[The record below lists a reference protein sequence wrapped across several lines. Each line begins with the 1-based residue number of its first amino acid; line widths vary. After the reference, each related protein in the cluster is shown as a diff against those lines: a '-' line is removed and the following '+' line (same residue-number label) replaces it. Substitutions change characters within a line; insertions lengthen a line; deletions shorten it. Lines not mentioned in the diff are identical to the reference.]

1 MPLKGKKAE
10 AVQKRLKVLFYGH
23 AGVGK
28 TTAALSFPSVYM
40 IDTERGAEN
49 SQYLKLLEANN
60 GALFQSSDFSEIL
73 AEVKSLLS
81 EKHEYKTLVIDPL
94 TVIYNNLVDQ
104 YASKKGAPGADPTAF
119 GRHYQEAN
127 KDIKRLLN
135 LLLRLDMNVIVTSHA
150 KNEYGKDMSVLGT
163 TFDCYKKL
171 DYLFDLVIEIKK
183 HGLKRFGAIRKT
195 RIATFNEGE
204 EFEFSYKTM
213 AEKYGRDII
222 EKKPTAELLATVDQV
237 KEVKRLIALLKVPED
252 VIEKWLH
259 AANSSN
265 LSEMG
270 FDKMVKVI
278 ESLQNKLN
286 GKE

>member
-1 MPLKGKKAE
+1 MALKGKKAE

-28 TTAALSFPSVYM
+28 TTAALSFPNVYM

-49 SQYLKLLEANN
+49 AQYLKLLEANN
-60 GALFQSSDFSEIL
+60 GALFQSSDFGDIL

-94 TVIYNNLVDQ
+94 TVVYNNLVDQ
-104 YASKKGAPGADPTAF
+104 YGSKGGEATAF
-119 GRHYQEAN
+119 GRHIGEAS

-135 LLLRLDMNVIVTSHA
+135 LLLRLDMNVIITSHA
-150 KNEYGKDMSVLGT
+150 KNEYGSNMALLGT

-183 HGLKRFGAIRKT
+183 HGLKRFGVIKKT
-195 RIATFNEGE
+195 RIATFEEGE

-222 EKKPTAELLATVDQV
+222 EKKPTAEELATPENV

-252 VIEKWLH
+252 VVEKWLN
-259 AANSSN
+259 AASSSSF
-265 LSEMG
+265 SEMSNE
-270 FDKMVKVI
+270 KIVKCI
-278 ESLQNKLN
+278 ESLQQKVN